1 MIRLRRKKRINLE
14 IENKKRRQNI
24 SGLEEN
30 SRRRIDHSMLGLSDE
45 GRRRRNYKMQQ
56 SKCFFFFVI
65 FLIWGF
71 KEYSLCHKY
80 VSM

>member
-1 MIRLRRKKRINLE
+1 MRRRKRIDLE
-14 IENKKRRQNI
+14 IKNEKRRQNI

-30 SRRRIDHSMLGLSDE
+30 SRRRIDHPTLGLSDE
-45 GRRRRNYKMQQ
+45 ARRRRNYKIEQ
-56 SKCFFFFVI
+56 SKCYFFLLFFM
-65 FLIWGF
+65 IWGF